1 MKQTWLVWE
10 KKKLLRFHWH
20 KGKGINERGGSEA
33 AASPLPGIRDET
45 AGNGT
50 TNARS
55 ERGARAVTTN
65 D

>member
-33 AASPLPGIRDET
+33 APGIRDET
-45 AGNGT
+45 DGNGT